1 MQFAVITR
9 DEKFIDVAQY
19 SPNERFQE
27 QYLKEFAENYID
39 YNEDEMIDIE
49 YHEGGE
55 ITITD
60 NNIIISGDNGMI
72 QFDWFY
78 RSV

>member
-1 MQFAVITR
+1 MQFIVITK

-19 SPNERFQE
+19 SNYERFQDE
-27 QYLKEFAENYID
+27 YLKEFAEDYIAC
-39 YNEDEMIDIE
+39 NLDEMVRID

-60 NNIIISGDNGMI
+60 DNIFISGDNGI
-72 QFDWFY
+72 IEFDWFY

>member
-1 MQFAVITR
+1 MQFVIITR
-9 DEKFIDVAQY
+9 DDKFIDVASY
-19 SPNERFQE
+19 SPSERYQDE
-27 QYLKEFAENYID
+27 ALKEFAENYIKD
-39 YNEDEMIDIE
+39 NEDEMTKID

-60 NNIIISGDNGMI
+60 NNIFISGDNGI
-72 QFDWFY
+72 IEFNWFY